1 MDKKKTWILC
11 LCILGTALFLGIGAF
26 MWKKRAAQ
34 EPARIICIPKIID
47 SENDFWVQLL
57 DGVRMAAEEYGMEL
71 TVMAPKRETDI
82 EEQIRMIYEA
92 IEQKPDAIILT
103 PSSYERT
110 AQAAEAVCD
119 SGIPLILMDS
129 DVDTERKISKVST
142 DNIKAGRIQGECA
155 RKFLDS
161 DSGIV
166 VVAHVK
172 GSSTA
177 LEREKGLRE
186 GLGEFAGNIVETIYS
201 DSDYEKGYEKM
212 KELLEEREDITVV
225 IGLNEYS
232 AVGAARA
239 IKALGLQERITM
251 VGFDSSL
258 EEIQLLEEGIFAGIV
273 IQNPYK
279 MGYLAVEAADH
290 LIQGERV
297 PLQIDSGSKL
307 ITREELFSEENQKLL
322 FLFTEE

>member
-92 IEQKPDAIILT
+92 IDQKPDAIILT

-110 AQAAEAVCD
+110 AQAVEAVCD

-155 RKFLDS
+155 RKYLDA
-161 DSGIV
+161 DSGINR
-166 VVAHVK
+166 
-172 GSSTA
+172 S
-177 LEREKGLRE
+177 
-186 GLGEFAGNIVETIYS
+186 
-201 DSDYEKGYEKM
+201 
-212 KELLEEREDITVV
+212 
-225 IGLNEYS
+225 
-232 AVGAARA
+232 
-239 IKALGLQERITM
+239 
-251 VGFDSSL
+251 
-258 EEIQLLEEGIFAGIV
+258 
-273 IQNPYK
+273 
-279 MGYLAVEAADH
+279 
-290 LIQGERV
+290 
-297 PLQIDSGSKL
+297 
-307 ITREELFSEENQKLL
+307 
-322 FLFTEE
+322 